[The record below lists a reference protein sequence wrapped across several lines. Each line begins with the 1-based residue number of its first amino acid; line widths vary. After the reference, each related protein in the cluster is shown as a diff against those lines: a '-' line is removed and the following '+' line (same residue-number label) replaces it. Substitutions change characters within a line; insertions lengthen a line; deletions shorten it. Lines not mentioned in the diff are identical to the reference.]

1 MEYHSLNEKTA
12 IEYVKKVGLFSQD
25 SSLEVQEIGDGNL
38 NMVFKIIQKD
48 TGKTM
53 IIKQALPYVR
63 CVGPSWPLTLDRMRI
78 EAEAM
83 EVQNK
88 YAPGLVPKIYNHDS
102 NLAVLIME
110 DLSRLSVMR
119 GGTIKMQKYPMFAD
133 HISTFM
139 ANLFFYTSDLAMVAE
154 DKKRLV
160 AQFINPELCRITE
173 DLIFTDPYYDCKR
186 NIINPALRDY
196 LEKVFWKKKALRL
209 EASKFKYKFITEA
222 QSLLHGDLHTGS
234 IFVSE
239 QETKVFDTEFSFV
252 GPSAFDSGLLVGNI
266 LINYFSW
273 TGKDE
278 PAEKR
283 KDYQAYLLTM
293 INDIYELFEKK
304 FAANWQ
310 KDSLDVIATVTG
322 YQEHYMRKMF
332 VDTIGFATMA
342 MVRRMHGLAHN
353 IDVDGIK
360 DEQRRRDVQITILEA
375 AEELMM
381 NREKFMNIREL
392 TKFVGKNA
400 N

>member
-1 MEYHSLNEKTA
+1 MEYYSLDEKTA
-12 IEYVKKVGLFSQD
+12 IEYVKKVGLFPQD
-25 SSLEVQEIGDGNL
+25 SSLEVQEIGDGNI
-38 NMVFKIIQKD
+38 NMVFKVIQKD
-48 TGKTM
+48 IGKTM

-83 EVQNK
+83 EIQNK

-102 NLAVLIME
+102 KLAVIIME
-110 DLSRLSVMR
+110 DLSHLGVMR
-119 GGTIKMQKYPMFAD
+119 GGTLKMQKYPRFAE

-139 ANLFFYTSDLAMVAE
+139 ANLLFYTSDLAMTPE

-160 AQFINPELCRITE
+160 GQFINPELCRIAE

-196 LEKVFWKKKALRL
+196 LEKVFWKKNAFRL

-234 IFVSE
+234 IFASE
-239 QETKVFDTEFSFV
+239 QETRVFDTEFSFV
-252 GPSAFDSGLLVGNI
+252 GPSAFDVGLLTGNI

-273 TGKDE
+273 NGKDE
-278 PAEKR
+278 PAEKK
-283 KDYQAYLLTM
+283 KDYQQYLLAM
-293 INDIYELFEKK
+293 INEIYELFEKK
-304 FAANWQ
+304 FLANWQ
-310 KDSLDVIATVTG
+310 KDSLDVIATVPG
-322 YQEHYMRKMF
+322 YQEYYMRKMF
-332 VDTIGFATMA
+332 VDMIGYAA
-342 MVRRMHGLAHN
+342 VVMVRRMHGLAHN

-360 DEQRRRDVQITILEA
+360 DQQRRRDVQITILEA

-381 NREKFMNIREL
+381 NRKKFMNISEL
-392 TKFVGKNA
+392 TKFISKNA
-400 N
+400 D